1 MEDTQKK
8 DSFYSK
14 LQNGVKAKMSG
25 VDESKRKMYFVIIAV
40 CGFLLLFLSV
50 LPNTCS
56 RKCKTDGKSRAE
68 QVAEEGEESLPS
80 DSIVDDFRFTN

>member
-14 LQNGVKAKMSG
+14 LQKGVKAKMSG

-56 RKCKTDGKSRAE
+56 RKGKDGKSRTE
-68 QVAEEGEESLPS
+68 QVAEEGERSLPS
-80 DSIVDDFRFTN
+80 DSIVDDLRFTN